1 MATSEVLR
9 YLRQK
14 DSAGLSGPIT
24 WLGSEQRFVG
34 GLRNSKVNNLEEQY
48 VLGTDTYTIT
58 YKDSDG
64 NDVIEKNFC
73 ITGLNLEGITDYYKL
88 VTTIYNESSIH
99 NEDYYFNQDVLTFS
113 NIANDVAFGDGIS
126 YPNIDSIYFLNND
139 TFKFENNSIL
149 NIYPTTFSVIQKD
162 ELFYIQSNGNELP
175 VLIKTTGIRYDA
187 LGRKITREHIDNLLN
202 P

>member
-14 DSAGLSGPIT
+14 DSTGLSGPIT

-34 GLRNSKVNNLEEQY
+34 GLRNSNVNNLEEQY

-64 NDVIEKNFC
+64 NDIIEKNFC
-73 ITGLNLEGITDYYKL
+73 ITGLDLEGAIDYYKL
-88 VTTIYNESSIH
+88 VTTIYNEGSIH
-99 NEDYYFNQDVLTFS
+99 NEDYYFDQDVLIFS
-113 NIANDVAFGDGIS
+113 NIVNDVAFGDGIS